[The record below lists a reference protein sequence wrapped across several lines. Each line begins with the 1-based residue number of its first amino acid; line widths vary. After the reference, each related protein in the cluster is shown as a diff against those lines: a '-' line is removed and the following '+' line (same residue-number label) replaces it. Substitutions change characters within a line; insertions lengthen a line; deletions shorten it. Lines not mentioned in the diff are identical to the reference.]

1 MLSKLLLTLMIAYP
15 VVAFVILWF
24 KQPLFLIIY
33 LLSIFLLLSIQKCIN
48 KKWASAAILFTI
60 VGLISYF
67 IQQENIEYFIYMPPM
82 LMLFGLFILFSQ
94 SLFGDQIPLITR
106 YAMMLN
112 DKDKIDERHY
122 NYSRLLTILWSI
134 FFLLMAIIS
143 LSLAIFS
150 SLDTWSLFTN
160 VISYILIAAFFVIE
174 FYVRKR
180 LFSNLDS
187 LEGGFFQF
195 IRKISKISPFS
206 INNASKKQ

>member
-1 MLSKLLLTLMIAYP
+1 MIAYP
-15 VVAFVILWF
+15 VVAFVILWL

-48 KKWASAAILFTI
+48 KKWVAAAFLFTI

-67 IQQENIEYFIYMPPM
+67 IQQENIEYFIYMPPV
-82 LMLFGLFILFSQ
+82 LILFGLFFLFSQ

-122 NYSRLLTILWSI
+122 NYTRILTILWSI
-134 FFLLMAIIS
+134 FFLLMAITS

-160 VISYILIAAFFVIE
+160 VISYILISAFFVIE

-187 LEGGFFQF
+187 LEDGFFQF

-206 INNASKKQ
+206 TNNASKKQQ